1 MRMKTF
7 GNTGLVVSELCFG
20 AMTFGGGQGI
30 WSQIADV
37 EQDAADKLVKS
48 AIDGGINFFDTANVY
63 SGGRSEEILGQS
75 LRNQGIARDQF
86 VLATKVLGRMGPG
99 PNQAGLSRYHIF
111 HALDASLK
119 RLQLDHVDLYQIHGT
134 DPLTPL
140 EETLDALDDC
150 VRAGKV
156 RYTGVS
162 NHAAW
167 HIAKAIGIS
176 ERKGLAR
183 FESVQ
188 AYYSLAGRELE
199 REILPLARDQK
210 LAILPWS
217 PLAGGLLSGK
227 YSRDAKGPEG
237 ARRTTFDF
245 PPVDRERAFNIIDAM
260 QPIAA
265 NHGVSV
271 ARIALAWLLHQQTV
285 TSVIIG
291 ARNPDQLA
299 DNIAATSVKLTP
311 QELASLDSASALP
324 PEYPGWM
331 LNRQGMDRLNSAK
344 P

>member
-1 MRMKTF
+1 MRMKTL
-7 GNTGLVVSELCFG
+7 GNTGLVVSELCLG
-20 AMTFGGGQGI
+20 AMTFGGSPGI

-37 EQDAADKLVKS
+37 EQDAADDMVKA
-48 AIDGGINFFDTANVY
+48 AIDSGVNFFDTANVY
-63 SGGRSEEILGQS
+63 SGGRSEEVLGQS
-75 LRNQGIARDQF
+75 LRNLGIPRDQF
-86 VLATKVLGRMGPG
+86 VLATKVLGRTGPG

-140 EETLDALDDC
+140 EETLDTLDDC

-156 RYTGVS
+156 RYVGVS

-167 HIAKAIGIS
+167 HIAKALGIS
-176 ERKGLAR
+176 ERRGVAR

-217 PLAGGLLSGK
+217 PLAGGFLSGK
-227 YSRDAKGPEG
+227 FTRDKQGPTG

-245 PPVDRERAFNIIDAM
+245 PPVDRERAFNIIDAIR
-260 QPIAA
+260 PIAA
-265 NHGVSV
+265 RHEVSV
-271 ARIALAWLLHQQTV
+271 ARIALAWLLHQNAV

-291 ARNPDQLA
+291 ARNRQQLL
-299 DNIAATSVKLTP
+299 DNIAATEVKLDA
-311 QELASLDSASALP
+311 QELAALGAVSALP

-331 LNRQGMDRLNSAK
+331 LERQGADRLGSVT
-344 P
+344 